1 MVRAFRASERPA
13 CFPCSDCYLG
23 WSYLLL
29 FALVLS
35 QVRGFYYHAQ
45 KKRAKLQEPLIAI
58 ADMHVIFRRHWNE
71 ESFNVMSDHG
81 RYVKTSPELFI
92 SDM

>member
-1 MVRAFRASERPA
+1 MELSIAIRTCPIAGTRILL
-13 CFPCSDCYLG
+13 PCS
-23 WSYLLL
+23 
-29 FALVLS
+29 
-35 QVRGFYYHAQ
+35 
-45 KKRAKLQEPLIAI
+45 KKRAKLQEPPIAI

-81 RYVKTSPELFI
+81 RYLKTSPELSI